1 MCVVQGIVSCL
12 GAQPKCFS
20 LVYQEVSCSPL
31 SSTLA
36 LNLLASTRS
45 GGEVDQYS
53 QMSFDVSSK
62 ASSSISRMLF
72 AFHFLI
78 FFTDELLVLVA
89 FLLGAVTGS
98 YLICSAVTLDRDVIR
113 GESARP
119 VAIMTAA
126 VMPPITATRVN
137 TNILARRPQEAA
149 RGTGDRCEVRFAIQ
163 GRRLYHVKQR

>member
-1 MCVVQGIVSCL
+1 
-12 GAQPKCFS
+12 
-20 LVYQEVSCSPL
+20 
-31 SSTLA
+31 
-36 LNLLASTRS
+36 
-45 GGEVDQYS
+45 
-53 QMSFDVSSK
+53 MSFDVSSK
-62 ASSSISRMLF
+62 VSSSISRMLF
-72 AFHFLI
+72 AFRFLI

-89 FLLGAVTGS
+89 FLLGAVTGG

-137 TNILARRPQEAA
+137 TNILARSPQEAA

-163 GRRLYHVKQR
+163 GRLLYHVKQR